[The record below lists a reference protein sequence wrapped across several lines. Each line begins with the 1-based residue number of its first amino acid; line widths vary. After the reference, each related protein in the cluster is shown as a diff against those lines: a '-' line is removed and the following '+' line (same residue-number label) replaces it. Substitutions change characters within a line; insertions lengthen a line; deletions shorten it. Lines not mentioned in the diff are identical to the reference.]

1 VVAVW
6 LLTYFP
12 SEYPVASENTYAG
25 RIGSFFE
32 PIFSPIGIDQ
42 MLIVAL
48 MFGFIAKEILIGA
61 LAVIFGFEGLE
72 LGNHLKE
79 IFTNGQAIS
88 FMIFTLIYTPCV
100 STIATIR
107 NESKSWRLT
116 LESVIWSLLLAWIAS
131 FIFYQSYEYFV
142 K

>member
-1 VVAVW
+1 
-6 LLTYFP
+6 
-12 SEYPVASENTYAG
+12 
-25 RIGSFFE
+25 
-32 PIFSPIGIDQ
+32 

-61 LAVIFGFEGLE
+61 LAVIFGLEGSE
-72 LGNHLKE
+72 LGSHLKE
-79 IFTNGQAIS
+79 IFSIGQAIS

-100 STIATIR
+100 STIATIK

-116 LESVIWSLLLAWIAS
+116 LESIVWSLFLAWIAS

>member
-1 VVAVW
+1 
-6 LLTYFP
+6 
-12 SEYPVASENTYAG
+12 
-25 RIGSFFE
+25 
-32 PIFSPIGIDQ
+32 
-42 MLIVAL
+42 
-48 MFGFIAKEILIGA
+48 MFAFIAKEILIGV
-61 LAVIFGFEGLE
+61 LAVIFDFEGLE

-116 LESVIWSLLLAWIAS
+116 LESVIWSLLLAWTAS